1 MVRYSPVLQPFSRL
15 AIRGDTGEYTANHGR
30 FCGENTGD
38 AQTTPGPPRYRLCM
52 TEPSDHPAGWS
63 WFTNLPL
70 KDQTELLAHP
80 SGELPETLV
89 NRLLVNPGVG
99 WWAWE
104 GQPYRAMLS
113 QPAVAKLRAVRRQL
127 DDWWWNHLS
136 PEERGYISEHRDAPL
151 DSHYRHVINKASRDP
166 ATDGEDA
173 YLVVL
178 ISDVQ
183 DNNRFRLPAMIRAY
197 VEMVSA

>member
-1 MVRYSPVLQPFSRL
+1 
-15 AIRGDTGEYTANHGR
+15 
-30 FCGENTGD
+30 
-38 AQTTPGPPRYRLCM
+38 M

-80 SGELPETLV
+80 SGELSQTLV
-89 NRLLVNPGVG
+89 DRLLVNPGVG

-104 GQPYRAMLS
+104 DQPYRAMLS
-113 QPAVAKLRAVRRQL
+113 QPATRKLRAVRHQL
-127 DDWWWNHLS
+127 DHWWNHLS
-136 PEERGYISEHRDAPL
+136 PEEQGYISEHRDTEL
-151 DSHYRHVINKASRDP
+151 ESHYRHAISKASRDP

-178 ISDVQ
+178 VSDEK
-183 DNNRFRLPAMIRAY
+183 NANRFRLPAMIRAY
-197 VEMVSA
+197 VAMVTA